1 MARKLLVISYFT
13 NEDGMA
19 CSHHIDDRLCVLQA
33 KGVDCVLLSS
43 WCVQPWQALKHYRVP
58 SLSPSGI
65 RFEVR
70 RRFHRLVQRHGIWK
84 FLRDLVLLPL
94 LPLYGL
100 ERMFRRIDP
109 TWYWHFVATPVGIWI
124 CRQQHIDTIYSTGGP
139 PVAHT
144 VAGTIAK
151 WCTVRWMAEVQDPL
165 IHGYCAGHDDEL
177 HKLLQVERSVYDRAD
192 QMIFLTEHA
201 MQATEK
207 RIGLTGKGQVIYPG
221 AISLPQE
228 KSVCRGNRLRIAHFG
243 SLGGIRNLEI
253 FIRGLEIA
261 MERQSAIAHD
271 IRVDLYGNVGEDD
284 LQRIDASALRS
295 LFVCKGLVSRQHAL
309 SAMLHSD
316 ILLLVQGVHDISRET
331 IPSKCYEYF
340 LSGKTVLGLLHENEE
355 LSAMFDRLGHVAV
368 AACDSREI
376 AEALLRLWSSWQKAV
391 LPAPHPSPY
400 TVEQA
405 VKRLLGI

>member
-1 MARKLLVISYFT
+1 
-13 NEDGMA
+13 MA
-19 CSHHIDDRLCVLQA
+19 CSHHIDDRLFVLQA
-33 KGVDCVLLSS
+33 KGVHCVLLSS
-43 WCVQPWQALKHYRVP
+43 WCVQPWRTLKHYRVP

-70 RRFHRLVQRHGIWK
+70 RRFHRLVQRHRIWK
-84 FLRDLVLLPL
+84 FWRDLVLLPL

-109 TWYWHFVATPVGIWI
+109 TWYWHFLAALEGVWI
-124 CRQQHIDTIYSTGGP
+124 CRRQHIDTVYSTGGP

-144 VAGTIAK
+144 VAATIAK
-151 WCTVRWMAEVQDPL
+151 WCTVRWLAEVQDPL

-192 QMIFLTEHA
+192 RMIFLTKHA

-207 RIGLTGKGQVIYPG
+207 RIGRSGKGQVIYPG

-243 SLGGIRNLEI
+243 SLGGVRNLKK
-253 FIRGLEIA
+253 FTSGLEMA
-261 MERQSAIAHD
+261 MERQPAIAHD
-271 IRVDLYGNVGEDD
+271 IQVDLYGNVGRDD
-284 LQRIDASALRS
+284 LQRIDASELRS
-295 LFVCKGLVSRQHAL
+295 LIVYKGLVSRQQAI

-340 LSGKTVLGLLHENEE
+340 LSGKTMLGLLHENEE
-355 LSAMFDRLGHVAV
+355 LSAMFDRLGHIAV
-368 AACDSREI
+368 AADDSMGI
-376 AEALLRLWSSWQKAV
+376 AEGLLKIWNSWQRTA
-391 LPAPHPSPY
+391 LPKPHPSPY

-405 VKRLLGI
+405 VNQLLSI